1 MANNIL
7 SESNSQKNQNLF
19 KKLGK
24 SDSSGSLQAKPAR
37 FQTNNSKFRSS
48 SCLKSNKRGWNCESL
63 FGSANGNPKAAHP
76 KKNNQIV
83 WNSGK
88 FGAIKENFSQEDL
101 EDWKDICVRKER
113 EIISLKE
120 DLSKF
125 KNENSDIRLAY
136 CKVMQEFLKVKS
148 ELAVQ
153 AQNLP
158 SPDHQNGHNCQNGQ
172 NGTLL
177 TDPKTIEEINGWF
190 SDKMTMRR
198 NLKLKD
204 NYITELER
212 ELQSLLSV
220 SAKENE
226 LLLEKSK
233 QIDSLKTR
241 LDHQIVNAESRQ
253 VSPSKVA
260 DLDCSP
266 DGHRNIIFPSFMDA
280 TRKKS
285 ERDQSSKPN
294 CQEFSSEKQMLI
306 AEIEEILESPLR
318 NRTLGNNNDSPVK
331 DRKFSSYNGES
342 EINLEVCQTFD
353 VD

>member
-1 MANNIL
+1 LGEGSDHVANNIL
-7 SESNSQKNQNLF
+7 SERNSQKNLNLY

-24 SDSSGSLQAKPAR
+24 SDSSGNLQAKPRR

-63 FGSANGNPKAAHP
+63 FGGANVTTKAAHP

-88 FGAIKENFSQEDL
+88 FGAIQENFCQEDL
-101 EDWKDICVRKER
+101 EDWKDICIGKER

-148 ELAVQ
+148 ELAFQ

-158 SPDHQNGHNCQNGQ
+158 SPDNQNGQNGQNCQ

-190 SDKMTMRR
+190 SDKMTMKR

-204 NYITELER
+204 NYISELER

-226 LLLEKSK
+226 LLLKKSK
-233 QIDSLKTR
+233 QIDFLKTR

-253 VSPSKVA
+253 VSPKIA
-260 DLDCSP
+260 DLERSP

-280 TRKKS
+280 PRKKS
-285 ERDQSSKPN
+285 DRDQSNKPN
-294 CQEFSSEKQMLI
+294 GEQFSSEKQ
-306 AEIEEILESPLR
+306 
-318 NRTLGNNNDSPVK
+318 
-331 DRKFSSYNGES
+331 
-342 EINLEVCQTFD
+342 
-353 VD
+353 